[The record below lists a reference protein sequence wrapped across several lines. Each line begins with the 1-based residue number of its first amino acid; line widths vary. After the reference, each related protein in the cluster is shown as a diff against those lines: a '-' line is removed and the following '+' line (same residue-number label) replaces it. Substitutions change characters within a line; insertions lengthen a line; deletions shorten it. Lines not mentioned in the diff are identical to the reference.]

1 MNELINPISIL
12 NAAGRLITSQAEDI
26 KKLQSELE
34 AANLRI
40 SELEKLN
47 TLDSEQLVTFTK
59 WVGYGYTFENNA
71 EQIVKDYLAE
81 KRSRV
86 LQELKGPF
94 TWNAPKQTL

>member
-1 MNELINPISIL
+1 MNEPINPISIL

-40 SELEKLN
+40 SEL
-47 TLDSEQLVTFTK
+47 DSEQLVTFIK
-59 WVGYGYTFENNA
+59 WVGDGYDFENNA
-71 EQIVKDYLAE
+71 EQIVKEYLAE

>member
-1 MNELINPISIL
+1 MNEPINPISIL

-26 KKLQSELE
+26 KKLQKELE

-40 SELEKLN
+40 SEL
-47 TLDSEQLVTFTK
+47 DSEQLVTFIK
-59 WVGYGYTFENNA
+59 WVGDGYDFENNA

-94 TWNAPKQTL
+94 TWNAPKQTI